1 MSWFGA
7 YSSTDAIWLGVG
19 FAGQLA
25 FTSRFLVQWVASER
39 RRDSVVPIAFWWF
52 SLAGG
57 LTLLSYAIHKKDPV
71 IVVGQAV
78 GVLIYTRN
86 LYLIAQARRDR
97 RSNPSPSSSAA
108 SDPSRSAGGVRAHA
122 AEPPPVPNAP
132 LVESPRPVD
141 RAA

>member
-7 YSSTDAIWLGVG
+7 ESSTDAIWLGIG
-19 FAGQLA
+19 FTGQLA

-39 RRDSVVPIAFWWF
+39 QKDSVVPKAFWWF

-86 LYLIAQARRDR
+86 LFLISQARRQ
-97 RSNPSPSSSAA
+97 
-108 SDPSRSAGGVRAHA
+108 RSAPAKETAAEGMLPPNVRPHS
-122 AEPPPVPNAP
+122 AEPPSAPNASRPDVP
-132 LVESPRPVD
+132 LKIE

>member
-97 RSNPSPSSSAA
+97 TSTSSSSLPA
-108 SDPSRSAGGVRAHA
+108 DGNRSADVRAHA
-122 AEPPPVPNAP
+122 AAPPPVPNASRI
-132 LVESPRPVD
+132 ESSLPVD

>member
-1 MSWFGA
+1 MSWFGG
-7 YSSTDAIWLGVG
+7 YSSTEAIWLGVG

-57 LTLLSYAIHKKDPV
+57 LTLLSYAIHKRDPV

-86 LYLIAQARRDR
+86 LFLISQARRDR
-97 RSNPSPSSSAA
+97 GRDSSSALA
-108 SDPSRSAGGVRAHA
+108 TEANRSADLRPHPAD
-122 AEPPPVPNAP
+122 PPPVPNATRI
-132 LVESPRPVD
+132 ESSVSVD

>member
-1 MSWFGA
+1 MSWFGG

-71 IVVGQAV
+71 IVAGQAV

-97 RSNPSPSSSAA
+97 NSDSSSAIA
-108 SDPSRSAGGVRAHA
+108 LDANCSANVRAHPA
-122 AEPPPVPNAP
+122 DPPPVPNASRI
-132 LVESPRPVD
+132 ESSVTVD